1 MNSPRRTLPSLTPLC
16 SMTGIGEQ
24 MNHTRPCFA
33 YFVACLANSSGV
45 NLPAFT

>member
-1 MNSPRRTLPSLTPLC
+1 LLSKEPHRKK
-16 SMTGIGEQ
+16 EQ
-24 MNHTRPCFA
+24 MNHSRPCFA